1 MGPFLTTTSCH
12 TKWGVWINRKLW
24 ILNTFFTFP
33 HFGKR
38 SDTCGCTNLAIFPGQ
53 IKVGKIYPFF
63 ARKRFMD
70 QNPELR
76 CGFFKSL
83 ISNDSSMFGRNRK
96 LNTGMNLKF
105 SAEQYEGNVME
116 PLIQPQS
123 FPNRLDFFKLVF
135 FFFSK
140 EDVLQNYSCLLK

>member
-1 MGPFLTTTSCH
+1 MLRFPNLGVGECLTH
-12 TKWGVWINRKLW
+12 LVAQ
-24 ILNTFFTFP
+24 
-33 HFGKR
+33 
-38 SDTCGCTNLAIFPGQ
+38 NLVIFPGQ

-96 LNTGMNLKF
+96 LNAGMNLKF

>member
-1 MGPFLTTTSCH
+1 
-12 TKWGVWINRKLW
+12 
-24 ILNTFFTFP
+24 
-33 HFGKR
+33 
-38 SDTCGCTNLAIFPGQ
+38 
-53 IKVGKIYPFF
+53 
-63 ARKRFMD
+63 MD

-96 LNTGMNLKF
+96 LNAGMNLKF